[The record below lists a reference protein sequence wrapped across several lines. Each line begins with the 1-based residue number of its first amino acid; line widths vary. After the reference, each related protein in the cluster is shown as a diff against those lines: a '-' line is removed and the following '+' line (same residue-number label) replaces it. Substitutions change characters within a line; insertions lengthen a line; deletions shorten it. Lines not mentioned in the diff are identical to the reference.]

1 MKVKKWLI
9 LSTVVA
15 ISVIVQACLTFRMSS
30 GELKKYFNKKKVNYI
45 RTLSAQGKRNLH
57 YVQTGD
63 TSRQTIVFVHGS
75 PGSYSAFIDFLSD
88 STLLASY
95 CLVSV
100 DRPGFGYS
108 NFGLAEPSINNQ
120 ADFFVPL
127 LERLSNKKV
136 ILVGHSLGGPLV
148 ANLAMRYPHL
158 VRGIVLVAASVDP
171 ELEPNERWFRVPL
184 RTPFMRWILP
194 PSMRASNDELCDL
207 KFELQN
213 MVPLWQN
220 ITCPVAIVHG
230 EKDSLVP
237 FGNVKFIEENL
248 PKHAPLSLFTKKDM
262 NHFVPWSNPELIRE
276 AIDSLASSF
285 TQPN

>member
-108 NFGLAEPSINNQ
+108 NFGLAEPSI
-120 ADFFVPL
+120 
-127 LERLSNKKV
+127 
-136 ILVGHSLGGPLV
+136 I
-148 ANLAMRYPHL
+148 
-158 VRGIVLVAASVDP
+158 
-171 ELEPNERWFRVPL
+171 
-184 RTPFMRWILP
+184 
-194 PSMRASNDELCDL
+194 
-207 KFELQN
+207 
-213 MVPLWQN
+213 
-220 ITCPVAIVHG
+220 
-230 EKDSLVP
+230 
-237 FGNVKFIEENL
+237 
-248 PKHAPLSLFTKKDM
+248 SLFHCSRD
-262 NHFVPWSNPELIRE
+262 
-276 AIDSLASSF
+276 
-285 TQPN
+285 